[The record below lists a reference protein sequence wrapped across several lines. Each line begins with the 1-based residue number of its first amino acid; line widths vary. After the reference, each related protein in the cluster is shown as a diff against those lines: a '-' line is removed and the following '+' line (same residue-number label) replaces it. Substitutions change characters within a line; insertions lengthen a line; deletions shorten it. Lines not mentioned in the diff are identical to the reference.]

1 MKELNRRE
9 FLTLTGAAV
18 VALSL
23 AGCGGPSAPPAP
35 PAVPTGKE
43 AKVLEALNLYRGKLS
58 PLTLDSGLNKA
69 AEELAKVIL
78 SNKTFGDGEDAFP
91 EAHKAIK
98 GYKNAELYPPIG
110 LFMNKVSEDTYKAA
124 PAHGSPPSAGEGTNV
139 IKKHPQRSAHGPR
152 QPGSA
157 AADAFLPAADPLR
170 AGPLTQAGQ
179 NVFIIPLKLHKRM
192 RNWLRC
198 TFWTM
203 MRNPVPI
210 STSFGQKP

>member
-9 FLTLTGAAV
+9 FLTLSGAAV

-23 AGCGGPSAPPAP
+23 AGCGGPSAPPA

-124 PAHGSPPSAGEGTNV
+124 PQYVYQDDAKLMGDQLMAQTGDVALKQLKSPELKLVGIHVFEY
-139 IKKHPQRSAHGPR
+139 
-152 QPGSA
+152 GSA
-157 AADAFLPAADPLR
+157 TYWVAVVAEE
-170 AGPLTQAGQ
+170 
-179 NVFIIPLKLHKRM
+179 
-192 RNWLRC
+192 W
-198 TFWTM
+198 
-203 MRNPVPI
+203 
-210 STSFGQKP
+210 

>member
-1 MKELNRRE
+1 MKEMNRRE

-23 AGCGGPSAPPAP
+23 AGCGGPSAPPA

-78 SNKTFGDGEDAFP
+78 SNKTFGDGEDAFA

-98 GYKNAELYPPIG
+98 GYKNAETYPPIG

-124 PAHGSPPSAGEGTNV
+124 PQYVYQDDAKLMGEQLMAETGDVALKQLKSPELQLVGIHVFEY
-139 IKKHPQRSAHGPR
+139 
-152 QPGSA
+152 GSA
-157 AADAFLPAADPLR
+157 TYWVAVVAEEWKTA
-170 AGPLTQAGQ
+170 
-179 NVFIIPLKLHKRM
+179 
-192 RNWLRC
+192 
-198 TFWTM
+198 
-203 MRNPVPI
+203 
-210 STSFGQKP
+210 

>member
-1 MKELNRRE
+1 MKEMNRRE

-23 AGCGGPSAPPAP
+23 AGCGGPSAPPA

-78 SNKTFGDGEDAFP
+78 SNKTFGEGEDAFP

-124 PAHGSPPSAGEGTNV
+124 PQYVYQDDAKLMGDQLMAQTGDVALKQLKSPELKLVGIHVFEY
-139 IKKHPQRSAHGPR
+139 
-152 QPGSA
+152 GSA
-157 AADAFLPAADPLR
+157 TYWVAVVAEE
-170 AGPLTQAGQ
+170 
-179 NVFIIPLKLHKRM
+179 
-192 RNWLRC
+192 W
-198 TFWTM
+198 
-203 MRNPVPI
+203 
-210 STSFGQKP
+210 

>member
-1 MKELNRRE
+1 MKEMNRRE

-23 AGCGGPSAPPAP
+23 AGCGGPSAPPA

-78 SNKTFGDGEDAFP
+78 SNKTFGEGEDAFP

-124 PAHGSPPSAGEGTNV
+124 PQYVYQDDAKLMGDQLMAQTGDVALKQLKSPELKLVGIHVFEY
-139 IKKHPQRSAHGPR
+139 
-152 QPGSA
+152 GSA
-157 AADAFLPAADPLR
+157 TYWVAVVAE
-170 AGPLTQAGQ
+170 GK
-179 NVFIIPLKLHKRM
+179 N
-192 RNWLRC
+192 
-198 TFWTM
+198 
-203 MRNPVPI
+203 
-210 STSFGQKP
+210 

>member
-1 MKELNRRE
+1 MKEMNRRE

-23 AGCGGPSAPPAP
+23 AGCGGPSAPPA

-78 SNKTFGDGEDAFP
+78 SNKTFGDGEDAFA

-124 PAHGSPPSAGEGTNV
+124 PQYVYQDDAKLMGDQLMAQTGDVALKQLKSPELKLVGIHVFEY
-139 IKKHPQRSAHGPR
+139 
-152 QPGSA
+152 GSA
-157 AADAFLPAADPLR
+157 TYWVAVVAEE
-170 AGPLTQAGQ
+170 
-179 NVFIIPLKLHKRM
+179 
-192 RNWLRC
+192 W
-198 TFWTM
+198 
-203 MRNPVPI
+203 
-210 STSFGQKP
+210 